1 VKDLFIVARPDAEL
15 HAYPSQHLGGCPD
28 VDVLSDRR
36 YGERRRLSELT
47 ATERHGAARRRYS
60 VAAELAAL
68 GVAIV
73 TVYP

>member
-1 VKDLFIVARPDAEL
+1 M
-15 HAYPSQHLGGCPD
+15 PSSTPTCPSTSAGAD